1 MDLIFAETTNRR
13 QCGSETVT
21 EGFKVQC
28 SFSSSKIVTIPK
40 GLHYFDGKLD
50 FSRSMLSSTISI
62 CKNHEMRLKI
72 AFRELCAVKRPVKSI
87 FESSGSAAAV
97 ARNDLNQN
105 DLNQKENE
113 NEKT

>member
-13 QCGSETVT
+13 QCGSETVV

-50 FSRSMLSSTISI
+50 FSESMPGSTISI
-62 CKNHEMRLKI
+62 CRNHEMRLKT
-72 AFRELCAVKRPVKSI
+72 AFRELYGKEPVKSI
-87 FESSGSAAAV
+87 SESSDSAAT
-97 ARNDLNQN
+97 ARNDLT
-105 DLNQKENE
+105 QKENE